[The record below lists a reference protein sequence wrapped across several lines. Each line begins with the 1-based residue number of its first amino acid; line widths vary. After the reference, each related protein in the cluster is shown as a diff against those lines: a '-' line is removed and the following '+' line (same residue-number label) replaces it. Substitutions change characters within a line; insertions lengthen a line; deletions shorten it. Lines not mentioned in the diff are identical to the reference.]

1 MADLDEQ
8 LDPRIHRPACRIL
21 SSKARKNPYG
31 TGNANK
37 KQLAAWFITATGSIL
52 LSIAVRRLMRNLGG
66 IKRARAKKYSWSR
79 VRWPVDYSLIAGHSS
94 SCKR

>member
-66 IKRARAKKYSWSR
+66 IKDPELKNTRGRALGGQ
-79 VRWPVDYSLIAGHSS
+79 VDYSLIVGQSS